1 MRFKLKRRLIHYFVK
16 FFIEFRKLGSLGHDI
31 LLHEERSLKL
41 LESSLAKEGETIVDQ
56 SKVKIDTGIGQEVA
70 TVTSDVG
77 TTLLIIT
84 VQACQDFVMRKN
96 VGLLDWLNTF
106 VVVSANDF
114 VVVLKVQM
122 CFRSKPIRSDSE
134 TMSYQKSHF
143 YLIHGGRNGRVDNV
157 ANGTKLGLPNNLCF
171 LRLCNK
177 FILGLCQLLLFGN
190 KLSGIFFGLELF
202 TNFLLNFIDLLIY
215 LVAFEINFFQVV
227 SD

>member
-1 MRFKLKRRLIHYFVK
+1 MYATCNLLDRELLGRLFEPLVHVESRNGLFRSSNEVLVVTITSDLQHNNRLILASAYMRFKLKSRLIHYFVK

-56 SKVKIDTGIGQEVA
+56 SKVKIDTSIGQEVT

-114 VVVLKVQM
+114 VIVLKVQM
-122 CFRSKPIRSDSE
+122 CFRSKPI
-134 TMSYQKSHF
+134 
-143 YLIHGGRNGRVDNV
+143 
-157 ANGTKLGLPNNLCF
+157 
-171 LRLCNK
+171 
-177 FILGLCQLLLFGN
+177 
-190 KLSGIFFGLELF
+190 
-202 TNFLLNFIDLLIY
+202 
-215 LVAFEINFFQVV
+215 
-227 SD
+227 